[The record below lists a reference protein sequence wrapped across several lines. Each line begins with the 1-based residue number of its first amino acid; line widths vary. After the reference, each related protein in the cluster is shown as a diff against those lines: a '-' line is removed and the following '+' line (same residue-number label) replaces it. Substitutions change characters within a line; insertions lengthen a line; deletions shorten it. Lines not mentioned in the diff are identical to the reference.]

1 MILRIATIALVF
13 VGFANYPQRTPTQP
27 VPQFVY
33 GQWTITKFVEVGGH
47 LEESKVRAEEQ
58 LGKTLK
64 IAAQSFSHDSKF
76 LWFENTCKNPTYRM
90 KKTDGDQGSLG
101 FYSLKQEK
109 GGQFLTVSCNQR
121 DSYFLEIAQN
131 QELATYYDGWFF
143 FLRKTKG
150 TSES

>member
-1 MILRIATIALVF
+1 LILRIATIALVF
-13 VGFANYPQRTPTQP
+13 VGYANYPQRTPTQP

-58 LGKTLK
+58 LGKTLR

-101 FYSLKQEK
+101 FYSLKQEE
-109 GGQFLTVSCNQR
+109 GGQFLIVSCNQR